1 MTTSAPSPRARLA
14 LALPLVLLF
23 AAGCAQRRR
32 PEVAL
37 IPTRTVPP
45 EMRCPGIAACVRR
58 DVVEVR
64 ADSVAPAAE
73 PMLVDVLEAIA
84 AGRRAYADL
93 LGGTPAPVVVRL
105 VATNP
110 DSNRVRRE
118 TGPNGATTIVI
129 PVGTLPRNENPVVT
143 RSILRRARWEV
154 ADTWLATWRTRV
166 LVTGDTNRTP
176 IWLRAGLLALLSDVP
191 RAREA
196 HLRYQSEDRLPL
208 RDLPPNVQLPSPPV
222 VVRADARRGRGDRA
236 ERSRGMGPGGSA
248 SIAMM
253 IDPDGEGLRLP
264 LTQLAV
270 AQAASVLTFLERT
283 VSKQAFLDL
292 VRRLAAGEPLPAA
305 LRATPG
311 APDDVDALDH
321 AWVTWLKS
329 GA

>member
-1 MTTSAPSPRARLA
+1 
-14 LALPLVLLF
+14 
-23 AAGCAQRRR
+23 
-32 PEVAL
+32 
-37 IPTRTVPP
+37 
-45 EMRCPGIAACVRR
+45 
-58 DVVEVR
+58 VR
-64 ADSVAPAAE
+64 ADSVTPAAE
-73 PMLVDVLEAIA
+73 PLLVDVLEAVA

-93 LGGTPAPVVVRL
+93 LGGTPPAVVVRL
-105 VATNP
+105 AALNP

-118 TGPNGATTIVI
+118 PGPNGALTIVI

-143 RSILRRARWEV
+143 RSIVRRARWEA
-154 ADTWLATWRTRV
+154 ADAWLGAWRTRV
-166 LVTGDTNRTP
+166 ATGGDTTRTP
-176 IWLRAGLLALLSDVP
+176 TWLRAGLLSLLSDVP

-208 RDLPPNVQLPSPPV
+208 RDLPPNVHLPSAPL
-222 VVRADARRGRGDRA
+222 VVRADARRGRGDRN
-236 ERSRGMGPGGSA
+236 ERSRGMGPGGGQM
-248 SIAMM
+248 IGMM

-321 AWVTWLKS
+321 AWATWLKS
-329 GA
+329 GAL

>member
-14 LALPLVLLF
+14 RALPLALLL
-23 AAGCAQRRR
+23 AAGCAPRRR
-32 PEVAL
+32 QEVAL
-37 IPTRTVPP
+37 LPTRTVPP
-45 EMRCPGIAACVRR
+45 EMRCAGITACVRR

-64 ADSVAPAAE
+64 ADSIAASAE
-73 PMLVDVLEAIA
+73 PLLVDVLEAVA

-93 LGGTPAPVVVRL
+93 LGGTPAPIVVRL
-105 VATNP
+105 AATNP

-118 TGPNGATTIVI
+118 AGPNGALTIVI

-143 RSILRRARWEV
+143 RSILRRARWEA
-154 ADTWLATWRTRV
+154 ADAWLATWRTRV
-166 LVTGDTNRTP
+166 LAIGDTNRTP
-176 IWLRAGLLALLSDVP
+176 VWVRAGLLALLSDVP

-208 RDLPPNVQLPSPPV
+208 RDLPPNVQLPAPPA
-222 VVRADARRGRGDRA
+222 VVRADARRGRGDRG
-236 ERSRGMGPGGSA
+236 ERSRMGPGGGA
-248 SIAMM
+248 MIGMM

-264 LTQLAV
+264 LAQLAV

-321 AWVTWLKS
+321 AWSTWLKS
-329 GA
+329 GG